1 MRVWTK
7 SACVVLAWGILL
19 TIAVAGTSIRGPSS
33 PARADHRIAP
43 SITQVTVPA
52 ALTAAVRPAAA
63 ASPATRYVVRPGD
76 TLSGI
81 AAALAV
87 RGGWPALYAANR
99 DVIGPDPDIIQPG
112 TVLALPARQAPAR
125 YTVTAGDTLSGIAAA
140 LAVPGG
146 WPALYAANR
155 RAIGPD
161 PDLIRPGT
169 MLTIPPAPAPAPA
182 PAASRPPAPHSATPA
197 RHPHPAAPP
206 ASAGH
211 RHRTAPAPAT
221 AHARAGMPRWLLTML
236 VAVGVL
242 IGAAFL
248 AELVLVIARKRRQ
261 ATTRDALPGT
271 ACLSQPADPGSLSGK
286 EACIVMADYH
296 RLVVTHSKADDKV
309 YVLRPPGEDPRAIL
323 RVARL
328 VLTEDPYEKLAN
340 RLGVPASWPMD

>member
-1 MRVWTK
+1 
-7 SACVVLAWGILL
+7 
-19 TIAVAGTSIRGPSS
+19 
-33 PARADHRIAP
+33 
-43 SITQVTVPA
+43 
-52 ALTAAVRPAAA
+52 
-63 ASPATRYVVRPGD
+63 
-76 TLSGI
+76 
-81 AAALAV
+81 V

-125 YTVTAGDTLSGIAAA
+125 YTVAAGDTLSGIAAA

-169 MLTIPPAPAPAPA
+169 VLTIPPAPAATRPPAPA
-182 PAASRPPAPHSATPA
+182 PHPAQPA
-197 RHPHPAAPP
+197 RPAHPAAPAP
-206 ASAGH
+206 GGRPHS
-211 RHRTAPAPAT
+211 APART
-221 AHARAGMPRWLLTML
+221 GARAPAGMPRWLLTML

-242 IGAAFL
+242 IAAAFI
-248 AELVLVIARKRRQ
+248 AELVLVIARRRRQ
-261 ATTRDALPGT
+261 ATARDALPGT
-271 ACLSQPADPGSLSGK
+271 ACLTQAAAPGSPSGD
-286 EACIVMADYH
+286 EACIVVADYD
-296 RLVVTHSKADDKV
+296 RLVVTHSRADDKV

-328 VLTEDPYEKLAN
+328 VLAEDPYEKLAN